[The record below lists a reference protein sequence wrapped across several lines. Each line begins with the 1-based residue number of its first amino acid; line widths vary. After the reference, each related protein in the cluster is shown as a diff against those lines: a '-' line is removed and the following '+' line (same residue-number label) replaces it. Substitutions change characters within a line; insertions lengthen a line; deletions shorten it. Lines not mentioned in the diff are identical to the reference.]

1 MAGAEQSNTFALAH
15 YHSYTRLLFIS
26 ILFMNADYCGLK
38 KSVPTGLNINDALN
52 IYLCVSN
59 TLTQYICWY
68 CVPVVLSF
76 QM

>member
-1 MAGAEQSNTFALAH
+1 
-15 YHSYTRLLFIS
+15 
-26 ILFMNADYCGLK
+26 MNADYCGLK